1 MYKSKHISLLI
12 LIITL
17 TFSLVFLSYW
27 AKEIILFK
35 NLPKKINSQ
44 IFYQTTSVFGTIIF
58 LFILRYTKKN
68 TFKEYF
74 QKGNVSAEILPEP
87 RIGIKPKA
95 KENWFHLGINFS
107 VIISGVTSI
116 VIYFQLIKGAEISI
130 GDVLNIM
137 PYSIVF
143 ALSNSFVEE
152 SITRLG
158 VVVVFKNIL
167 KDRTIPFISAIV
179 FGTVHYW
186 GNPGGLLGIIVAGFL
201 GWFLTKSILET
212 KGIFWAWF
220 IHFLQDVIILSAL
233 LSI

>member
-1 MYKSKHISLLI
+1 M
-12 LIITL
+12 
-17 TFSLVFLSYW
+17 
-27 AKEIILFK
+27 
-35 NLPKKINSQ
+35 PKKINSQ
-44 IFYQTTSVFGTIIF
+44 ILYQSISVFGTIIF

-87 RIGIKPKA
+87 RIGIKPKR

-107 VIISGVTSI
+107 VIISGVTAI
-116 VIYFQLIKGAEISI
+116 VIYFQLIKGAGIAI
-130 GDVLNIM
+130 GDILNIL

-158 VVVVFKNIL
+158 VVVIFKNIL
-167 KDRTIPFISAIV
+167 KDRTIPLVSAII

-186 GNPGGLLGIIVAGFL
+186 GNPGGLLGLIVAGFL

>member
-12 LIITL
+12 LIIAL
-17 TFSLVFLSYW
+17 TISLVFLSYW

-58 LFILRYTKKN
+58 LFILRYTKKT

-87 RIGIKPKA
+87 RIGIKPKR
-95 KENWFHLGINFS
+95 KENWFHLGVNFS
-107 VIISGVTSI
+107 VIISVVTAI
-116 VIYFQLIKGAEISI
+116 VIYFQLIKGAGIAI
-130 GDVLNIM
+130 GDILNIL

-158 VVVVFKNIL
+158 VVVVFKGIL
-167 KDRTIPFISAIV
+167 KDSTIPFVSAIV

-186 GNPGGLLGIIVAGFL
+186 GNPGGILGVIVAGFL